1 MNMYEVSRTL
11 LWFEILVVSF
21 PISSTYGRFTWV
33 ISINANGDYNVNP
46 PCLNGKTRFGFPS
59 GACVLSLGTCYI
71 ATGKMYRYLLIQFV
85 QVFTCNSP
93 WGRVFVKK
101 ETKATS
107 PVSYC
112 SPSDTISRCPLEY
125 WILIKREDGPF
136 PKELI
141 SLKQLRKHWRKHIL
155 TMYLSFINKTLLISW
170 DSISGV
176 PACLTKRYGV
186 MLMLLNYK

>member
-1 MNMYEVSRTL
+1 M
-11 LWFEILVVSF
+11 
-21 PISSTYGRFTWV
+21 
-33 ISINANGDYNVNP
+33 
-46 PCLNGKTRFGFPS
+46 
-59 GACVLSLGTCYI
+59 LSLGTCYV

-93 WGRVFVKK
+93 QRRVFVKK

-107 PVSYC
+107 PVSCC
-112 SPSDTISRCPLEY
+112 SLSDTISRSPLEY
-125 WILIKREDGPF
+125 WVLIKRKDRLY

-141 SLKQLRKHWRKHIL
+141 SLKLRKHWRKDVL
-155 TMYLSFINKTLLISW
+155 TMYLSSSNKTLLISW

-176 PACLTKRYGV
+176 PACLTERYGV